1 METLR
6 AYAIVDR
13 LQPQLAGIV
22 AASAPGYLPIGGEA
36 ALVVEVEPG
45 ILINRAIDLALK
57 SAPVKIGKSF
67 VERYF
72 GYMEVHAGNQQDV
85 RYAGEAV
92 LKGLGVTLEDRK
104 RPKVLSAQI
113 IQKVSPYHA
122 QMMNVYRNGSL
133 LLPGKDFFTM
143 ECEPAAYIFYA
154 GNEVEK
160 RVDIT
165 MVDCNEIG
173 AAGRLTVSGT
183 PSEVRQ
189 AKKVAVEALE
199 NLTNR

>member
-1 METLR
+1 MDTLR

-22 AASAPGYLPIGGEA
+22 AASSAGFLPISGESALLVEVAPG
-36 ALVVEVEPG
+36 V
-45 ILINRAIDLALK
+45 LINRAIDLALK
-57 SAPVKIGKSF
+57 ASPVRIGKSF
-67 VERYF
+67 VERHF
-72 GYMEVHAGNQQDV
+72 GYMEVHAGSQQDV
-85 RYAGEAV
+85 RFAGEAV
-92 LKGLGVTLEDRK
+92 LKGLGFSLSDRT
-104 RPKVLSAQI
+104 RPTVLTAEI

-122 QMMNVYRNGSL
+122 QMMNIFRNGSL

-143 ECEPAAYIFYA
+143 ECEPAAYVFYA
-154 GNEVEK
+154 ANEVEK

-183 PSEVRQ
+183 PSEVLQ
-189 AKKVAVEALE
+189 AKRVAVEALE
-199 NLTNR
+199 NMK